1 VGVAEGSPCFDEGLH
16 VNVVMSFPLV
26 ASLAVQTL
34 LGQHATAAVAQTPQS
49 FSPGILCERTY
60 VNYAW
65 GFQHHG
71 VVVDQEGHLYS
82 YVRKAPWKP
91 RRADAPTRE
100 ELEEK
105 YSRRESLRTLPAL
118 ELGAKLGLVEAAA
131 RGEFSAPRDTGRDM
145 GAHACRC
152 YMPVSDEGKYREVTL
167 SVTGDW
173 SYNNLSSAAHEL
185 TQWLESLT
193 PTRP

>member
-1 VGVAEGSPCFDEGLH
+1 
-16 VNVVMSFPLV
+16 M
-26 ASLAVQTL
+26 
-34 LGQHATAAVAQTPQS
+34 
-49 FSPGILCERTY
+49 
-60 VNYAW
+60 
-65 GFQHHG
+65 
-71 VVVDQEGHLYS
+71 
-82 YVRKAPWKP
+82 
-91 RRADAPTRE
+91 
-100 ELEEK
+100 
-105 YSRRESLRTLPAL
+105 LRTLPAL

-131 RGEFSAPRDTGRDM
+131 RGGLSAPRDTGRDM